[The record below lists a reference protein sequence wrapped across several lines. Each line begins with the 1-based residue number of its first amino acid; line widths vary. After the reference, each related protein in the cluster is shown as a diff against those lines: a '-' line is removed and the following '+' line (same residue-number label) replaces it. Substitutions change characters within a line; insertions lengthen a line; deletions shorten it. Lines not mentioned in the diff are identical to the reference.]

1 MLDSAVD
8 REALKNIAI
17 ENDAGRHAVVEGFH
31 GLEKGGWTANSL
43 QDTIE
48 ASAAHRVR
56 GLCQIQEGPINFYTA
71 DVT

>member
-31 GLEKGGWTANSL
+31 GLEKGGWTANFL
-43 QDTIE
+43 QDTIGPVLLTVSE
-48 ASAAHRVR
+48 AFVRSKKAA
-56 GLCQIQEGPINFYTA
+56 
-71 DVT
+71 